1 MLLYGPPGCGKTFF
15 AEKMAEEIGFNFY
28 QIKPSDI
35 QSKWVNASQ
44 ENIKKLFDEA
54 RENAPSIIFVDELD
68 ALVPNRDNSSV
79 NHMNT
84 SAVNE
89 FLAQMNNCGDDGV
102 FIIGATNRP
111 NAIDPAILRA
121 GRLDK
126 VIYLP
131 PPDFDARRLM
141 FKLYL
146 KKRPTELG
154 LDYKGFATATENY
167 VSSDIKFLCD
177 EASRAALKQKCR
189 ISKKIILETIK
200 NNKPSITLNELNSY
214 IAIKAK
220 LEGEQPSNNKRTRIG
235 FN

>member
-1 MLLYGPPGCGKTFF
+1 
-15 AEKMAEEIGFNFY
+15 MAEEIGFNFY

-44 ENIKKLFDEA
+44 ENIKHLFDEA
-54 RENAPSIIFVDELD
+54 RKSAPSIIFIDELD
-68 ALVPNRDNSSV
+68 ALVPNRDDSGV

-89 FLAQMNNCGDDGV
+89 FLAQMNNSGDDGV

-126 VIYLP
+126 HVYLP
-131 PPDFDARRLM
+131 PPDFAARESM

-146 KKRPTELG
+146 EKRPTEVG
-154 LDYKGFATATENY
+154 LDYAELAAATENY

-177 EASRAALKQKCR
+177 EASRMALRSKSR
-189 ISKKIILETIK
+189 ITKEILMETIK
-200 NNKPSITLNELNSY
+200 TNKPSISLSELNSY
-214 IAIKAK
+214 IEIRAK
-220 LEGEQPSNNKRTRIG
+220 MEGKQTNTDKRTSIG
-235 FN
+235 FKKIKKWKG